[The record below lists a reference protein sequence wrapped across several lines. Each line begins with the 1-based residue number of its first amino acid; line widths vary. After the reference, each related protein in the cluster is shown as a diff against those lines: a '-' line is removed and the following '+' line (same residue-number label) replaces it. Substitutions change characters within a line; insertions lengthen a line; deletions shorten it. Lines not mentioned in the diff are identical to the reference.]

1 MRRLFILVVLVA
13 AFAGLAIFTDP
24 TDAFLALAHMPRTSL
39 LALVLLFLIAS
50 LVKGLRWAY
59 YLRAAQLE
67 ISWRDGVTSYLGSMA
82 TAPLPGGSW
91 LSVRLA
97 KEHGVPVRRAAAA
110 FFVNYVGDAVAITLT
125 AFVVFA
131 YTAQPGY
138 RYIFPIIGALL
149 AAVTIAMGRSEA
161 VWCWVSRLS
170 ARFRLTRNWLPQEE
184 DVHQRIRILM
194 RPPVMAGGAL
204 FSVVTTVLT
213 AAFMFVLFDAL
224 TFRGMTFVEGLFV
237 LSASESAAV
246 AIPVPGGFGVM
257 DSSIVSL
264 MSGLGVGLWRA
275 TFLAVMFRSV
285 DLVFKMLL
293 GTFVLV
299 VRYGNILF
307 DGFGRH
313 RHTRRAYRRARSTWG
328 LRRIVPQIRSM
339 QARQAR
345 VPEPGAGLGNVPDS
359 GGVHD

>member
-1 MRRLFILVVLVA
+1 MRRLFILAVVVA

-24 TDAFLALAHMPRTSL
+24 TDALLALAHMPRTSL

-59 YLRAAQLE
+59 YLRAARLD
-67 ISWRDGVTSYLGSMA
+67 IRWRDGVTSYLGSMA

-91 LSVRLA
+91 LSVRLV

-110 FFVNYVGDAVAITLT
+110 FFVNYVGDAIAITMV
-125 AFVVFA
+125 AFVVLV

-138 RYIFPIIGALL
+138 RFIFPIVGALL
-149 AAVTIAMGRSEA
+149 AALTVTMGRSEA
-161 VWCWVSRLS
+161 VWCWVSKLS
-170 ARFRLTRNWLPQEE
+170 ARFRLTRNWLPQED

-194 RPPVMAGGAL
+194 RLPVMAGGVL
-204 FSVVTTVLT
+204 FSITTTFLT
-213 AAFMFVLFDAL
+213 AAFLFVLFDAL
-224 TFRGMTFVEGLFV
+224 TFRGMTFIEGLFV

-264 MSGLGVGLWRA
+264 MTGLGVGLWRA

-293 GTFVLV
+293 GTLVLV
-299 VRYGNILF
+299 VCYGHMLF
-307 DGFGRH
+307 AGFGNH

-328 LRRIVPQIRSM
+328 LRHIVPQIRSM
-339 QARQAR
+339 QTRTR
-345 VPEPGAGLGNVPDS
+345 ESTAGLNVSDS
-359 GGVHD
+359 GVGHD